1 MKKLRIRVVIALLF
15 LANVTFSQNHVAGTI
30 GYALPI
36 LDGGNGI
43 HLGVNP
49 SFELS
54 QYFAVEAQLSYTY
67 AKINK
72 FISGE
77 PAKQNSYN
85 GVAGVRLYIVES
97 EKSFRPYINF
107 LVGILY
113 SIENDPNLMEKST
126 ETLLGYSAGIHC
138 LIDEKYTIGLASETP
153 GFFVLKVGYQF

>member
-1 MKKLRIRVVIALLF
+1 MTIRIIAALLLF
-15 LANVTFSQNHVAGTI
+15 ANITFSQNHVATTI

-43 HLGVNP
+43 HLGLNP

-54 QYFAVEAQLSYTY
+54 QFFAVEGQLSYTY

-77 PAKQNSYN
+77 SAKQNSYN
-85 GVAGVRLYIVES
+85 GVVGGRLYILEAD
-97 EKSFRPYINF
+97 KSFRPYLNF
-107 LVGILY
+107 MVGILY
-113 SIENDPNLMEKST
+113 STEDDPNLMEKST
-126 ETLLGYSAGIHC
+126 ETLLGYSAGVHC
-138 LIDEKYTIGLASETP
+138 LIENKYVIGLASETP